1 MTFDIGLHEVWVRAG
16 GRAGVLYVITK
27 FSRMDILPNFVTHG
41 APLRALCARESSAIN
56 DIHLSSSLLK
66 FILIADYTNVI
77 FSNTDLNMLQDI
89 LNSEFD
95 KALNWLIVINSQLT

>member
-1 MTFDIGLHEVWVRAG
+1 
-16 GRAGVLYVITK
+16 
-27 FSRMDILPNFVTHG
+27 MDILPNFVTHG

-95 KALNWLIVINSQLT
+95 KAPNWLIVINSQLT